1 MCDEDPDGNTHSL
14 TAKDIVE
21 IRTDWGMGV
30 PLSTLAMQRDIT
42 EKSLRQQLGLTT
54 SRTIPEPPAEHRGL
68 IGPVEVAQMADRK
81 QQLQALRT
89 MIAEREGREDGR

>member
-30 PLSTLAMQRDIT
+30 PLSTLAKQRGLT
-42 EKSLRQQLGLTT
+42 EKQLRQQLGVATAH
-54 SRTIPEPPAEHRGL
+54 TIPEPPADKREL
-68 IGPVEVAQMADRK
+68 IGPAEVAQMRERK
-81 QQLQALRT
+81 RQLQALREI
-89 MIAEREGREDGR
+89 IADREGRRDGQ

>member
-30 PLSTLAMQRDIT
+30 PLSTLAEQRDIT

-54 SRTIPEPPAEHRGL
+54 SRAIPEPPAGKRGL
-68 IGPVEVAQMADRK
+68 IGPAEIAQMTDRK
-81 QQLQALRT
+81 QQLQALRE
-89 MIAEREGREDGR
+89 MIADREGREDGR